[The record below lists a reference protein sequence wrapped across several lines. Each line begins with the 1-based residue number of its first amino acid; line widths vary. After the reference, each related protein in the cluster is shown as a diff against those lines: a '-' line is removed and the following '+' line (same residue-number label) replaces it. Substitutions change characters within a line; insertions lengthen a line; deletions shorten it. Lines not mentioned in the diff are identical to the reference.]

1 MKRTACAILLLGLLP
16 LVASADDKPA
26 DKPSSDAGS
35 SDSNSSSSDP
45 VAEFLK
51 GQSIQL
57 GLSYEQGTF
66 KMNKPGSSSQLTDN
80 GRTAFLLN
88 YTTGEHILG
97 KLPMKYGDAA
107 LAWSVVGSFGQQDTH
122 YQINPYS
129 SAIIGQDLGSKVTGD
144 FLSAAPFLYMRLGP
158 VYPGSDSF
166 WLFGY
171 GAGVAVYHFSGNP
184 IFYTPQPGGTILAT
198 SMPVSRSAEPFL
210 YQTWR
215 WQFHYGNWDVL
226 FTGKSLS
233 GRKID
238 GYDTSYEDY
247 GLGLAYTLRF

>member
-1 MKRTACAILLLGLLP
+1 MKLIACTILLLCLSP
-16 LVASADDKPA
+16 LTALANDSQPA
-26 DKPSSDAGS
+26 PD
-35 SDSNSSSSDP
+35 SSSSDP

-66 KMNKPGSSSQLTDN
+66 KMTKPGSASQLTDN
-80 GRTAFLLN
+80 GRTALLIN

-122 YQINPYS
+122 YQLNPYS
-129 SAIIGQDLGSKVTGD
+129 SAIIGDDQGSRVTGD

-158 VYPGSDSF
+158 VYPDSDSF

-171 GAGVAVYHFSGNP
+171 GAGVAMYHFGGNP
-184 IFYTPQPGGTILAT
+184 LFYTPQSNGTVLVT
-198 SMPVSRSAEPFL
+198 SMPITQHAVPFL

-233 GRKID
+233 GHKVA
-238 GYDTSYEDY
+238 GYDASYEDY

>member
-1 MKRTACAILLLGLLP
+1 MKRFAFLLLSCSLP
-16 LVASADDKPA
+16 LYALADDVPPAASAD
-26 DKPSSDAGS
+26 SGS
-35 SDSNSSSSDP
+35 NGGDT

-57 GLSYEQGTF
+57 GLSYEEGTF
-66 KMNKPGSSSQLTDN
+66 KLTKPGSSSQLVDN

-97 KLPMKYGDAA
+97 KYPMKYGDAA

-122 YQINPYS
+122 YQLNPNS
-129 SAIIGQDLGSKVTGD
+129 SAVIGTDLGSRVKGD
-144 FLSAAPFLYMRLGP
+144 FISAAPFLYARLGP
-158 VYPGSDSF
+158 VYPGTDSF

-171 GAGVAVYHFSGNP
+171 GAGVAMYHFGGNP
-184 IFYTPQPGGTILAT
+184 LFYTPQSNGTVLVT
-198 SMPVSRSAEPFL
+198 SMPITQHAVPFF

-233 GRKID
+233 GHKVA
-238 GYDTSYEDY
+238 GYDASYEDY

>member
-1 MKRTACAILLLGLLP
+1 MKRYACAILLLCLLP
-16 LVASADDKPA
+16 LTAWADDSQAAP
-26 DKPSSDAGS
+26 DSSAS
-35 SDSNSSSSDP
+35 SNDP

-51 GQSIQL
+51 GQSIQI

-66 KMNKPGSSSQLTDN
+66 KLNKPGSSAQLTDN
-80 GRTAFLLN
+80 GRTALLIN

-97 KLPMKYGDAA
+97 TMPMKYGDAA

-122 YQINPYS
+122 DQINPYS
-129 SAIIGQDLGSKVTGD
+129 SAIIGQDKGSRVTGD

-171 GAGVAVYHFSGNP
+171 GLGVAMYHFGGNP
-184 IFYTPQPGGTILAT
+184 FVYTPQADGSILQT
-198 SMPVSRSAEPFL
+198 SMPITQHAVPFL

-233 GRKID
+233 GHRIN
-238 GYDTSYEDY
+238 GYNASYEDY